1 MKKIIFGVIIVLIFS
16 SIMVVYSLKGKPETK
31 SIETLQKISSE
42 ELLPKLEGIWI
53 RKEYIKILKE
63 TKSPFQAIQ
72 GLLET
77 QINIQKNKENN
88 FEINLIVNYH
98 EGITREIKK
107 LIPLT
112 ENKFEISLTT
122 NYEDEKYVILV
133 DNAENPTQLTFDYQ
147 KGKCNFIKVQEN
159 DEEDFVN
166 KIVLSGEYRDESG
179 GTFIFEPN
187 RTAKWPDESFKYRI
201 GLDFVFDKYNSIW
214 LVDENDD
221 NLNVFYVYEWKD
233 DKLYF
238 YKASIPG
245 EAVVPE
251 DKPYVILEKTK

>member
-16 SIMVVYSLKGKPETK
+16 SIMVVYSLKSKPETK
-31 SIETLQKISSE
+31 TIQNLQKISSE
-42 ELLPKLEGIWI
+42 EFLPKLEGIWI
-53 RKEYIKILKE
+53 RKEYIKILEE

-122 NYEDEKYVILV
+122 NYTGEKYVILV
-133 DNAENPTQLTFDYQ
+133 DNVEKSTQLTLDYQ
-147 KGKCNFIKVQEN
+147 KGKCNFIKIQEKN
-159 DEEDFVN
+159 EEDFVN
-166 KIVLSGEYRDESG
+166 KIVLAGKYQDQSGRI
-179 GTFIFEPN
+179 FIFEPN
-187 RTAKWPDESFKYRI
+187 RVAKWPNETFKYRV
-201 GLDFVFDKYNSIW
+201 GLDFVFDSYNNIW
-214 LVDENDD
+214 LVDENDN
-221 NLNVFYVYEWKD
+221 NLNVFYTYEWKD
-233 DKLYF
+233 DDLF
-238 YKASIPG
+238 IYKASIPG
-245 EAVVPE
+245 EAVIPE
-251 DKPYVILEKTK
+251 NKPFVILEKMN